1 MVSTP
6 CPAGGALGRGYLTQ
20 NSRMSPEPGEREE
33 PGAQRGTEEDRER
46 GASVG
51 TPQASVSCESLEK
64 EFLKR

>member
-1 MVSTP
+1 MSTP

-33 PGAQRGTEEDRER
+33 PGPQCGTEEDREH

-51 TPQASVSCESLEK
+51 TSQASLSCVTLEK